1 VPGIGVF
8 GGTFNPIHLGHLR
21 AAEEFREAC
30 GLDEVRLIPSALP
43 PHKTPDDLASAADR
57 LRMVELAVEG
67 TPGFRPWAVELDRPG
82 PSYSVDTLRA
92 LRAGVPPA
100 TRIVF
105 AIGRDAFA
113 DFHTWKEHEAIF
125 GLCDVAVLTRPP
137 WPERLVQ
144 SDFPVVSQKA
154 FCYDSTGD
162 AFRHVSG
169 HSVTFERIT
178 ALDISATDIRDRVRT
193 RRSIRFLVPP
203 AVESYIATH
212 GLYRSEDVPR

>member
-1 VPGIGVF
+1 MPGIGIF

-30 GLDEVRLIPSALP
+30 ALDEVRLIPSALP
-43 PHKTPDDLASAADR
+43 PHKTSDDLAPAADR

-67 TPGFRPWAVELDRPG
+67 TAGFRPWAIELERPG

-92 LRAGVPPA
+92 LRGVVPPA

-105 AIGRDAFA
+105 AVGRDAFA

-144 SDFPVVSQKA
+144 SDFPVVSQKS
-154 FCYDSTGD
+154 FCYDSTSD

-169 HSVTFERIT
+169 HSVSFERIT
-178 ALDISATDIRDRVRT
+178 ALDISATDIRLRVRT

-203 AVESYIATH
+203 AVESYIAAH
-212 GLYRSEDVPR
+212 GLYRSEDGPR

>member
-21 AAEEFREAC
+21 AAEELRETC
-30 GLDEVRLIPSALP
+30 GLDEVRFVPSALP
-43 PHKTPDDLASAADR
+43 PHKTPRDLAPAADR

-67 TPGFRPWAVELDRPG
+67 TPGFRPWAVELERPG

-92 LRAGVPPA
+92 LRASVAGG

-137 WPERLVQ
+137 WPDRLVQ

-154 FCYDSTGD
+154 FCYDPASD
-162 AFRHVSG
+162 AFRHESG
-169 HSVTFERIT
+169 HAVSFERIT

-193 RRSIRFLVPP
+193 HRSIRFLVPP
-203 AVESYIATH
+203 AVEAYIAER
-212 GLYRSEDVPR
+212 GLYRSEDGAR

>member
-30 GLDEVRLIPSALP
+30 GLDEVRLTPSALP
-43 PHKTPDDLASAADR
+43 PHKTPQDLASAADR

-67 TPGFRPWAVELDRPG
+67 TPGFRPWAVELARPG

-92 LRAGVPPA
+92 LRAEVPPA

-144 SDFPVVSQKA
+144 SDFPVVSQQA
-154 FCYDSTGD
+154 FCYDSPSD

-178 ALDISATDIRDRVRT
+178 ALDISATDIRNRVRT
-193 RRSIRFLVPP
+193 HRSIRFLVPP
-203 AVESYIATH
+203 AVESYIAAH
-212 GLYRSEDVPR
+212 GLYRSEDGAR